1 MEDYFYDS
9 NFYENDF
16 NRIFK
21 IITFFFF
28 YFSDR

>member
-28 YFSDR
+28 LFQ